1 MMPLTDQER
10 AELEALNSGQ
20 LSDAMEALNLRRS
33 VVTGFM
39 MLAAPGSKIVGTAV
53 TLRQIP
59 KNASEDR
66 EARLTRHQDLS
77 RKIAQK
83 GEVVVVD
90 NGGRL
95 DTATWGEFHTY
106 ACKQNGVAGAIID
119 GATRDGP
126 EIRSSGFPTLV
137 RDLTPVSSKWDLK
150 TASIPTPSIPNGSST
165 RSRRSQSAGR
175 ASLQPGGHVVAEPR
189 PSADGYDEKSDE
201 VVVPTKRP
209 NKGRQLSAEV
219 VEGRASPKGN
229 SRQAAVVRTLSRVA
243 TSIRLAV
250 VCRTACGLKPQTA
263 SENVV
268 ARNFNL
274 VDHSAAWGR
283 SASPYIRPAGWP
295 VRARGRSPD

>member
-1 MMPLTDQER
+1 VMPLTNQER
-10 AELEALNSGQ
+10 ADLEALNSGQ
-20 LSDAMEALNLRRS
+20 VSDAMEALNLRRS

-66 EARLTRHQDLS
+66 EVRLTRHQDLS

-126 EIRSSGFPTLV
+126 EIRNSGFPTLV
-137 RDLTPVSSKWDLK
+137 RGLTPVSSKWDLK
-150 TASIPTPSIPNGSST
+150 TASINEPVMLGLVQVNPGDIVFADETGILVIPADKKDLVLFKAKEI
-165 RSRRSQSAGR
+165 RAAEDSQR
-175 ASLQPGGHVVAEPR
+175 A
-189 PSADGYDEKSDE
+189 K
-201 VVVPTKRP
+201 
-209 NKGRQLSAEV
+209 
-219 VEGRASPKGN
+219 
-229 SRQAAVVRTLSRVA
+229 
-243 TSIRLAV
+243 I
-250 VCRTACGLKPQTA
+250 
-263 SENVV
+263 
-268 ARNFNL
+268 F
-274 VDHSAAWGR
+274 
-283 SASPYIRPAGWP
+283 
-295 VRARGRSPD
+295 